1 MNVEQWGDEM
11 NRVQVLIAV
20 GLFLVLAIFGW
31 RTYLE
36 KASHRDRSDSRG
48 LPAKFMNDVKAFKA
62 SNKDSTTK
70 KTDKQPTVTPTNKA
84 DRAEPAA
91 PKVAPAAQKQE

>member
-1 MNVEQWGDEM
+1 M

-20 GLFLVLAIFGW
+20 GLFLVLAVFGW

-48 LPAKFMNDVKAFKA
+48 LPVKFMNDVKAFKA
-62 SNKDSTTK
+62 SNQNSTTK
-70 KTDKQPTVTPTNKA
+70 KSEKPATVTPAPEAGTV
-84 DRAEPAA
+84 A
-91 PKVAPAAQKQE
+91 PKTKPVVPNP